1 MEEAKDNMNPVTQQ
15 ISTADDDMHKQ
26 RHVVKETNV
35 ASVALAAAMEAEKP
49 KLLSKGMIQL
59 YMIMGIG
66 YLVSTLN
73 GFDSSLMGSINA
85 MKGYQNTFGLTGAG
99 SSTGIIFIIYNLG
112 QIAAFPVCG
121 FLADGYGRRICIFV
135 GCALVI
141 VGTAIQATAH
151 ETGHFIG
158 GRFVL
163 GFGASIA
170 SAAGPAYTVELAHP
184 AYRGLMAGMYNNFWW
199 LGNILAGWTTYGT
212 NLHMGNSSWA
222 WRIPTIVQCIL
233 PTIVMSLIMFFPET
247 PRWLLAHDRREEA
260 IAIMAKYHGNGNP
273 DSPIVQLQ
281 LHEITEDFALSRD
294 DNPWWDFRELANT
307 RAARYRLAM
316 VIAMAFFGQWSGNNV
331 VSYFMPSMIK
341 NAGITDPNKQLLIN
355 AINPIFS
362 MLAAIYGA
370 TILDRVGRRKML
382 MGGLWGGLFA
392 YVLLTAFT
400 ATANSGNNLAYGTIV
415 SIYLFGI
422 FFAGGWTP
430 LQTLYSVECLENRT
444 RAKGSGLNFLFLN
457 VAMMVNTYGISVGI
471 EKIGWKLYLVYIGW
485 ICVEITV
492 IFFFFVET
500 SGKTLEELKEIFEA
514 PNPAKASLRK
524 SRVAIDETGQIHSVE
539 D

>member
-233 PTIVMSLIMFFPET
+233 PTIVMSLIMCKH
-247 PRWLLAHDRREEA
+247 RH
-260 IAIMAKYHGNGNP
+260 
-273 DSPIVQLQ
+273 
-281 LHEITEDFALSRD
+281 
-294 DNPWWDFRELANT
+294 
-307 RAARYRLAM
+307 
-316 VIAMAFFGQWSGNNV
+316 
-331 VSYFMPSMIK
+331 
-341 NAGITDPNKQLLIN
+341 PNW
-355 AINPIFS
+355 FS
-362 MLAAIYGA
+362 
-370 TILDRVGRRKML
+370 
-382 MGGLWGGLFA
+382 
-392 YVLLTAFT
+392 
-400 ATANSGNNLAYGTIV
+400 
-415 SIYLFGI
+415 
-422 FFAGGWTP
+422 
-430 LQTLYSVECLENRT
+430 
-444 RAKGSGLNFLFLN
+444 
-457 VAMMVNTYGISVGI
+457 
-471 EKIGWKLYLVYIGW
+471 
-485 ICVEITV
+485 
-492 IFFFFVET
+492 
-500 SGKTLEELKEIFEA
+500 
-514 PNPAKASLRK
+514 
-524 SRVAIDETGQIHSVE
+524 
-539 D
+539 